1 MIISFSQLLFNYQIT
16 TLTVLYIEINLQ
28 KCFIENILLSIIKQN
43 TMFIICTLLHIIVHI
58 LYNVNMN
65 IGKKLK
71 ELRKNYNITQ
81 KEFAEKINISRVNYT
96 RYENNKVRPDFE
108 TIIKIA
114 DFYDISLD
122 ELFDRK

>member
-1 MIISFSQLLFNYQIT
+1 M
-16 TLTVLYIEINLQ
+16 
-28 KCFIENILLSIIKQN
+28 
-43 TMFIICTLLHIIVHI
+43 
-58 LYNVNMN
+58 YNVNMN

-71 ELRKNYNITQ
+71 ELRKSFNLTQ
-81 KEFAEKINISRVNYT
+81 DALSQKLKIPRVNYT
-96 RYENNKVRPDFE
+96 RYENSKVNPDYE